1 MTIFSSF
8 RVYLFSDADA
18 NQSFCLNVSPA
29 LIISVIDSFHENS
42 PHSERKRMASA
53 LENYILVKMMPF
65 GSCIGTFHILLYYLP
80 ISSLRTQSPAYA
92 PERSDAFTC
101 VPGPIAAIVM
111 KALETTPPAPYRF
124 PIGSPP
130 LCSRICI

>member
-29 LIISVIDSFHENS
+29 LIIPVIDSFHKNS

-53 LENYILVKMMPF
+53 LENFILVKMMPF
-65 GSCIGTFHILLYYLP
+65 GSCIGTFLIYSAMIYQLVNHSYIAIL
-80 ISSLRTQSPAYA
+80 SA
-92 PERSDAFTC
+92 D
-101 VPGPIAAIVM
+101 
-111 KALETTPPAPYRF
+111 
-124 PIGSPP
+124 
-130 LCSRICI
+130 